1 MREIDDMAI
10 EAVADKEK
18 LEEFVN
24 NYKPFIIKCASKY
37 SKKYISLGD
46 DEYSIALNAFF
57 DSIISYKKD
66 RGAFIAFSELVI
78 KRRLIDYFRT
88 QGKYNSELT
97 TEFIEDIEDEK
108 ANISEIKYEILEI
121 TEKLKE
127 YNIDF
132 IQLEGQS
139 PKALKTR
146 ETCKD
151 VIRNIIDSSILLEE
165 VKRTKM
171 LPLKILSKNLKVPRK
186 NIERHRK
193 YIIAAIEILSGEYPY
208 LREYFRYVWEDD
220 GRWRE

>member
-10 EAVADKEK
+10 DAAADKEK

-46 DEYSIALNAFF
+46 DEYSIALNAFY

-66 RGAFIAFSELVI
+66 RGAFISFSELVI

-132 IQLEGQS
+132 IQLERQS

-208 LREYFRYVWEDD
+208 LKEYFRYVWEDD
-220 GRWRE
+220 GR